1 MDDSESPRSQ
11 PSASTSTASHSLVLS
26 RPLTTKERSQLTQ
39 LDALRL
45 FLLTGPA
52 KWGTVSSSSA
62 ALSTPPALHR
72 FPLPGGE
79 PVSCVRWRGLFY
91 ITGTDVVRALVF
103 RFAAFGRP
111 VRHMK
116 KFEEGIFSDLRN
128 LKPGQDATLEEPKVW
143 VLQKHEGPRC

>member
-1 MDDSESPRSQ
+1 MTT
-11 PSASTSTASHSLVLS
+11 SASLVLS
-26 RPLTTKERSQLTQ
+26 RPLLPEERAQLTQ

-45 FLLTGPA
+45 FLLTAPA
-52 KWGTVSSSSA
+52 KWNGSSSSA
-62 ALSTPPALHR
+62 SASSTPPALHR
-72 FPLPGGE
+72 FPLPDGE

-116 KFEEGIFSDLRN
+116 KFEEGVFSDLRN
-128 LKPGQDATLEEPKVW
+128 LKPGLDATLEEPKVCY
-143 VLQKHEGPRC
+143 LLCSIN